1 MDMVQIGAIVL
12 SFEEAG
18 DLSELIPWK
27 SQDAW
32 LLRDQLMQAEP
43 ALVGFVPISTCNR
56 IEFYYSLNNAAA
68 HYSLFDALLGL
79 LPPLAPGVRPNHL
92 LGRDAARHLIRLATG
107 LESMVLGETEIRAQ
121 LKDAY
126 EAAARHHTLDR
137 RLRILFQQTF
147 QESRTIRASIP
158 MDRLPLSVATIATR
172 HLLRRIAP
180 QALNLK
186 EARLQGTAV
195 VIGSGP
201 MSRQSAEAL
210 SRYFSSIVIVN
221 RTLEKVA
228 PLARRLE
235 AESVEFSEFLANP
248 GKFFKTNEPGVIVTA
263 TSRPDAFITP
273 EVLGRVFDR
282 GVPQLALVDLALPH
296 DVSSG
301 CTDDSR
307 VQLITMDSIRPELE
321 GNRQK
326 RAEAA
331 AMAGETI
338 ETALIR
344 IEASIISGVSSTLL
358 REIQKEIRDKSRQ
371 ELETLLSHRLSHLR
385 QKDIRMLYDWAIR
398 AHREM
403 NRIHKR
409 GLESVLTHYYGG
421 NGEPG
426 LSEHTD

>member
-18 DLSELIPWK
+18 DLSELVPWK
-27 SQDAW
+27 TQDAW

-43 ALVGFVPISTCNR
+43 SLVGFVPVSTCNR
-56 IEFYYSLNNAAA
+56 IEFYYSLNSAAT
-68 HYSLFDALLGL
+68 HYSLFDALMRLM
-79 LPPLAPGVRPNHL
+79 PPLAPGVRPTQL

-126 EAAARHHTLDR
+126 EEAARHHTLDR

-147 QESRTIRASIP
+147 QESRSIRSSIP

-172 HLLRRIAP
+172 HLLRRLAP

-186 EARLQGTAV
+186 EARLNGTAV

-210 SRYFSSIVIVN
+210 SRYFSSIVLVN
-221 RTLEKVA
+221 RTIEKIA

-235 AESVEFSEFLANP
+235 AQCVEFAEFLTHP
-248 GKFFKTNEPGVIVTA
+248 GAYFKAGEPGVIVTA
-263 TSRPDAFITP
+263 TSRPDAFITRD
-273 EVLGRVFDR
+273 VIGRLFSQGLPSVS
-282 GVPQLALVDLALPH
+282 LVDLALPH
-296 DVSSG
+296 DVAPD
-301 CTDDSR
+301 CAADSR

-321 GNRQK
+321 GNRKK

-371 ELETLLSHRLSHLR
+371 ELETLLGNRLSHLK

-421 NGEPG
+421 SGDSG
-426 LSEHTD
+426 LSENME